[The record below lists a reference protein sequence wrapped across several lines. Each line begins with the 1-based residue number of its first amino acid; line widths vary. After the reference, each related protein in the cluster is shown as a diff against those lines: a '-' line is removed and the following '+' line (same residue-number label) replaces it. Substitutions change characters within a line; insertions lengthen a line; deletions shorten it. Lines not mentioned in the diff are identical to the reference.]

1 MRSRKRLFLIVG
13 IVGILV
19 LIAAAVSVT
28 KHSQESLPF
37 ITLND
42 GRIFSFAG
50 VTAGKEPLDSLKP
63 TWVNRNIGNPMVKFL
78 PKTGRILRTFRI
90 IKPHF
95 PPAFTAKLKKDD
107 ITFWIHTRSKGGS
120 GSGSSSEFSPEGLTV
135 NDVVVEIRDTETGE
149 RLHCS
154 GSGSFGAS
162 DSLSYSFIH
171 FFGIRNKTEHVT
183 INLRQKNEQ
192 GALEESATWE
202 VEIP

>member
-1 MRSRKRLFLIVG
+1 MAG
-13 IVGILV
+13 IVGIPV
-19 LIAAAVSVT
+19 LAVGVAVMLILIRP
-28 KHSQESLPF
+28 QESPS

-149 RLHCS
+149 RLNCS

-183 INLRQKNEQ
+183 ISLRQKNEQ